1 MGHKVHPYG
10 FRLGYTK
17 TWRSHWYAQQGYADL
32 VYEDVKLKRRLLER
46 LKAAG
51 ISSVEL
57 DRPGNKLRITIR
69 TARPGIIIGRRGA
82 EIEKLKAE
90 LQESTKRE
98 VYIDIQEV
106 HRPELDAQLVA
117 ESVALQIEKR
127 VAFRRAMRKAVDSA
141 QRFGCKGIKIWV
153 AGRLNGKMIARS
165 EWQLHGR
172 LPLQTLRADIDY
184 GLCEAN
190 TTYGVIGVKCWI
202 YKGEII
208 DAGSVSLQ
216 KSGKGDPEPARR
228 RDARAQAERERDQG
242 RRPREES
249 VALAGDAGAPSQV
262 EAAPAPA
269 AAPAVT
275 PAVAPP
281 VGDGP
286 APFRPPLATETESEP
301 PAVEPAVAE
310 PPAAPASDAKASD
323 QVSEKD

>member
-1 MGHKVHPYG
+1 MGQKVHPYG

-17 TWRSHWYAQQGYADL
+17 TWRSHWYAEQGYANL
-32 VYEDVKLKRRLLER
+32 VYEDVKLKEQLRKR
-46 LKAAG
+46 LKAVG

-57 DRPGNKLRITIR
+57 ERPGNKLRITIR
-69 TARPGIIIGRRGA
+69 TPRPGLIIGKRGA

-90 LQESTKRE
+90 LQERTKRE
-98 VYIDIQEV
+98 IYIDIQEIY
-106 HRPELDAQLVA
+106 RPELDAQLVA

-127 VAFRRAMRKAVDSA
+127 VAYRRAMRKAVDSA

-184 GLCEAN
+184 GLCEAH

-228 RDARAQAERERDQG
+228 RDARAQAERK
-242 RRPREES
+242 RRPREE
-249 VALAGDAGAPSQV
+249 D
-262 EAAPAPA
+262 AAPAAGKAAAAEAGTAPAPAAPDEAPA
-269 AAPAVT
+269 AAPAT
-275 PAVAPP
+275 PPA
-281 VGDGP
+281 GDGP
-286 APFRPPLATETESEP
+286 APFRPPLAAAAS
-301 PAVEPAVAE
+301 AE
-310 PPAAPASDAKASD
+310 PEAPAPESDAGAAK
-323 QVSEKD
+323 KD